1 MQLRRK
7 ANLEEHKMSLP
18 KRKNDIQIYQG
29 HELVER
35 RQEMLDEITKHDTY
49 LPESLLH
56 DDLDLGMLNF
66 VKENLKVISDGNEIP
81 IYERILTIQ
90 RWGEM
95 SANWTFTDGDNNIK
109 LPFIAVIRKPDPQ
122 PGSNPVLQRTIPDR
136 HEFHYQTVKTWNGS
150 MIGADVYKMPQPVA
164 VDISFEV
171 NIVCQRIRDLNRFNK
186 MVLQKFSS
194 RQSYTRVKG
203 HYIPIIL
210 ERINDNSPIDNMDGR
225 RFYTQKYEFTMLGFL
240 IDDEEFEVKPAISRA
255 LLIYEIMGTPLNRT
269 YIDKSVRITIVNYTG
284 NSQQTLYSVGE
295 PIGTLFYVA
304 INGDLQ
310 RKDVDYFHLGG
321 TSNITFATA
330 PLTGDDI
337 IIAYYPKKE
346 RYLVNSYGNIVNLS
360 HEYFTY
366 DGTTMVFETNHP
378 IDSVVYVEINGLVDI
393 EGEAYNITASN
404 EITLLVEPLLGSTIG
419 VTYFY

>member
-1 MQLRRK
+1 
-7 ANLEEHKMSLP
+7 MSLP

>member
-1 MQLRRK
+1 
-7 ANLEEHKMSLP
+7 MSLP

-35 RQEMLDEITKHDTY
+35 RQEMLDEITKHDSN
-49 LPESLLH
+49 LPESVLH

-66 VKENLKVISDGNEIP
+66 VKDNLQVISDGNEIP

-95 SANWTFTDGDNNIK
+95 SSNWTFTDGDNNIK

-136 HEFHYQTVKTWNGS
+136 HEFHYQTVKTWNGN
-150 MIGADVYKMPQPVA
+150 MMGADVYKMPQPVA

-171 NIVCQRIRDLNRFNK
+171 NIVCQKIRDLNRFNK
-186 MVLQKFSS
+186 IVLQKFSS
-194 RQSYTRVKG
+194 RQAYTRVKG

-210 ERINDNSPIDNMDGR
+210 DRINDNSPIDNMEGR
-225 RFYTQKYEFTMLGFL
+225 KFYTQSYDFTMLGFL

-255 LLIYEIMGTPLNRT
+255 ILLYEIMGTPVKRT
-269 YIDKSVRITIVNYTG
+269 YVDKSVRLTIVNYTG

-310 RKDVDYFHLGG
+310 RLGVDYFHLGG

-330 PLTGDDI
+330 PLSGDDI

-346 RYLVNSYGNIVNLS
+346 RYLVNSYGNIVNLT
-360 HEYFTY
+360 HEYFPY
-366 DGTTMVFETNHP
+366 DGSTLVYNTQHP
-378 IDSVVYVEINGLVDI
+378 IDSVIYVEINGLVDI
-393 EGEAYNITASN
+393 KGQGFSVTDTN
-404 EITLLVEPLLGSTIG
+404 EITILANPLLGSTIG
-419 VTYFY
+419 VAYFY

>member
-1 MQLRRK
+1 
-7 ANLEEHKMSLP
+7 MSLP
-18 KRKNDIQIYQG
+18 KRKNNIQIYQG

-35 RQEMLDEITKHDTY
+35 RQEMLDEITKHDSN
-49 LPESLLH
+49 LPESVLH

-66 VKENLKVISDGNEIP
+66 VKEHLQVISDGNEIP

-136 HEFHYQTVKTWNGS
+136 HEFHYQTVKTWNGN
-150 MIGADVYKMPQPVA
+150 MAGADVYKIPQPVA
-164 VDISFEV
+164 VDISFDV
-171 NIVCQRIRDLNRFNK
+171 NIVCQKIRDLNRFNK
-186 MVLQKFSS
+186 KVLQKFSS
-194 RQSYTRVKG
+194 RQAYTKVKG
-203 HYIPIIL
+203 HYVPIIL
-210 ERINDNSPIDNMDGR
+210 DGIDDESPIDTMDSR
-225 RFYTQKYEFTMLGFL
+225 RFYKQTYRFTMLGFL

-255 LLIYEIMGTPLNRT
+255 LLVYEIMGTPLKKS
-269 YIDKSVRITIVNYTG
+269 YQDKSVRITIVNYTG
-284 NSQQTLYSVGE
+284 DSQQTLYSVGE

-304 INGDLQ
+304 INGDIQ
-310 RKDVDYFHLGG
+310 RNNVDYFHIGG

-346 RYLVNSYGNIVNLS
+346 KYLVNSYGNIVNLT
-360 HEYFTY
+360 HEYFPY
-366 DGTTMVFETNHP
+366 DGSTLVYNTQHP
-378 IDSVVYVEINGLVDI
+378 IDSVIYVEINGLVDI
-393 EGEAYNITASN
+393 EGQAFSITGPN
-404 EITLLVEPLLGSTIG
+404 EITILTNPLLGSTIG
-419 VTYFY
+419 VAYFY